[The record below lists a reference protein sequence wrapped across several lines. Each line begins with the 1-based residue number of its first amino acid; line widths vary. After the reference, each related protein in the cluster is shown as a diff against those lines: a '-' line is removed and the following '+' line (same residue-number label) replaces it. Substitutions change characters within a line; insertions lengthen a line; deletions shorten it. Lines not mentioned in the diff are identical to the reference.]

1 MRFLRKKSL
10 IFQNCPFFSLQLF
23 PPDGLGNA
31 EEGAADTEAAVR
43 VEAAGS
49 VGPDATGRVIDLAA
63 PTPLFGIVFQT
74 FHDYDSV
81 TWDIA
86 EGFVRIPC
94 VETEIAVAVKQGGAD
109 PNSNSKLR
117 DAIAK
122 AKANNMPNDNISR
135 SIKKASGE
143 LGSINYEEMTYEG
156 YGVGGTAFIVQA
168 LTDNK
173 NRTAGDVRHL
183 FDKYGG
189 SLGATGCVSFM
200 FKRKGVIA
208 VAKSDISEDDLM
220 MYALEAGAEDIN
232 SDDDEVYEVLT
243 APADFG
249 AVRDELEKNGVKI
262 LSAEIDMIPENEAN
276 PDPQQ
281 QETLLKMI
289 DKLEE
294 LDDVQNVY
302 HNAVITIQDEE
313 ED

>member
-1 MRFLRKKSL
+1 MSGHSKWHNIQQKKGKS
-10 IFQNCPFFSLQLF
+10 
-23 PPDGLGNA
+23 D
-31 EEGAADTEAAVR
+31 AARANVFTKI
-43 VEAAGS
+43 
-49 VGPDATGRVIDLAA
+49 GR
-63 PTPLFGIVFQT
+63 
-74 FHDYDSV
+74 
-81 TWDIA
+81 
-86 EGFVRIPC
+86 
-94 VETEIAVAVKQGGAD
+94 EIAVAVKQGGAD

-220 MYALEAGAEDIN
+220 MYALEAGAEDIS

-243 APADFG
+243 APADFD